1 MNMPTIKNW
10 ISAFRL
16 RTLFLT
22 IATVIL
28 GSALA
33 WHEGMFLGKVFF
45 MALILAVSLQI
56 LSNLANDL
64 GDYQKGTDT
73 TGDRKGPIRSLQR
86 GYISLKQ
93 MKIAVGLGII
103 WVAIIGLTL
112 VIYSTKFIGWK
123 STIIMLIIGLLC
135 ILAAVFYTLSKHAY
149 GYKGW
154 GDFFAFLFF
163 GPVSVIGTYFLHV
176 HSLNFRPVLPAIGV
190 GLISAMILNINNMRD
205 IDNDLASGKITIA
218 GRLGLKNAKIYHL
231 ILMCLMCFCFIGYSI
246 MYAPQP
252 WYRFLYLLVFLFP
265 FTMFFEIYHKSGKD
279 LDPYLKYTSLF
290 SLLLVIAFA
299 LCIN

>member
-1 MNMPTIKNW
+1 MKKAVIFNTIW
-10 ISAFRL
+10 I
-16 RTLFLT
+16 
-22 IATVIL
+22 
-28 GSALA
+28 
-33 WHEGMFLGKVFF
+33 
-45 MALILAVSLQI
+45 
-56 LSNLANDL
+56 
-64 GDYQKGTDT
+64 
-73 TGDRKGPIRSLQR
+73 
-86 GYISLKQ
+86 
-93 MKIAVGLGII
+93 
-103 WVAIIGLTL
+103 AIIGSML
-112 VIYSTKFIGWK
+112 VFYSAEFIGWK
-123 STIIMLIIGLLC
+123 SIIIMLIIGLFC
-135 ILAAVFYTLSKHAY
+135 ILAAIFYTLGKHSY

-163 GPVSVIGTYFLHV
+163 GPVPVIGTYFLHV
-176 HSLNFRPVLPAIGV
+176 HSIDFHPVLPAIGV
-190 GLISAMILNINNMRD
+190 GLISTMILNINNMRD

-231 ILMCLMCFCFIGYSI
+231 ILMGLMCFCFIGYSI

-252 WYRFLYLLVFLFP
+252 WYRFLYVLVFLFP

>member
-1 MNMPTIKNW
+1 MPSLKNW

-16 RTLFLT
+16 RTLFLAT
-22 IATVIL
+22 STVIL
-28 GSALA
+28 GSSLA
-33 WHEGMFLGKVFF
+33 WHDGMFSIVTFLL
-45 MALILAVSLQI
+45 ALILAISLQI
-56 LSNLANDL
+56 LSNMANDL
-64 GDYQKGTDT
+64 GDYKKGTDI
-73 TGDRKGPIRSLQR
+73 TGNRKGPTRALQS
-86 GYISLKQ
+86 GYISIKQ
-93 MKIAVGLGII
+93 MKKAVIFNTI
-103 WVAIIGLTL
+103 WIAIIGSML
-112 VIYSTKFIGWK
+112 VFYSAEFIGWK
-123 STIIMLIIGLLC
+123 SIIIMLIIGLFC
-135 ILAAVFYTLSKHAY
+135 ILAAIFYTLGKHSY

-163 GPVSVIGTYFLHV
+163 GPVPVIGTYFLHV
-176 HSLNFRPVLPAIGV
+176 HSIDFHPVLPAIGV
-190 GLISAMILNINNMRD
+190 GLISTMILNINNMRD

-231 ILMCLMCFCFIGYSI
+231 ILMGLMCFCFIGYSI

-252 WYRFLYLLVFLFP
+252 WYRFLYVLVFLFP

>member
-1 MNMPTIKNW
+1 MPSLKNW

-16 RTLFLT
+16 RTLFLAT
-22 IATVIL
+22 STVIL
-28 GSALA
+28 GSSLA
-33 WHEGMFLGKVFF
+33 WHDGNFYIITFLL
-45 MALILAVSLQI
+45 ALILAVSLQI
-56 LSNLANDL
+56 LSNMANDL
-64 GDYQKGTDT
+64 GDYKKGTDT
-73 TGDRKGPIRSLQR
+73 TGDRKGPTRTLQSGR
-86 GYISLKQ
+86 ISENQ
-93 MKIAVGLGII
+93 MKKAIACIAIWII
-103 WVAIIGLTL
+103 IIGLML
-112 VIYSTKFIGWK
+112 VFYSAEFIGLK
-123 STIIMLIIGLLC
+123 STIIMLIIGLFC
-135 ILAAVFYTLSKHAY
+135 ILAAVFYTVGRHAY

-163 GPVSVIGTYFLHV
+163 GPVPVIGTYFLHV

>member
-1 MNMPTIKNW
+1 MPTIKNW

-16 RTLFLT
+16 RTLFLA

-33 WHEGMFLGKVFF
+33 WHEGMFFGKIFF

-93 MKIAVGLGII
+93 MEIAVGLGII

-176 HSLNFRPVLPAIGV
+176 HSLDFQPVLPAIGI
-190 GLISAMILNINNMRD
+190 GLTSTMILNINNMRD

-218 GRLGLKNAKIYHL
+218 VKLGLKNAKIYHL
-231 ILMCLMCFCFIGYSI
+231 ILTCTMCLCFISYSI
-246 MYAPQP
+246 IYASFP
-252 WYRFLYLLVFLFP
+252 WHRYLYTFVFLLSFIML
-265 FTMFFEIYHKSGKD
+265 FKIFHKSGKD